1 MKVQVLNR
9 FPRGDKMLVR
19 YWQPWRE
26 IDTLRRQFDQ
36 LFDSMTPMVGES
48 AGWTPA
54 VELKD
59 AGNEFILRAQLPGID
74 VKDLDVQVTKDAVSL
89 AGEHRQESKTEEGGF
104 FRSEFHYGK
113 FQRIIPLPVEV
124 QNDQVKA
131 EFKEGILSLTLPK
144 ANQVQAVKLNLT
156 SSDTAGSIEAGTE
169 QSNA

>member
-1 MKVQVLNR
+1 
-9 FPRGDKMLVR
+9 MLVR

-59 AGNEFILRAQLPGID
+59 AGNEFVLRAQLPGID
-74 VKDLDVQVTKDAVSL
+74 VKDLDVQVTKDAVAL

-113 FQRIIPLPVEV
+113 FQRVIPLPVEV

-131 EFKEGILSLTLPK
+131 EFKEGILSLILPK

-156 SSDTAGSIEAGTE
+156 SSDTAGSIEAGAE